1 MKTILTSLIISF
13 TLSMISLGQS
23 IYTGVVGNTPVKASL
38 TFANDEV
45 TGTYTSKTSG
55 KTYRLEGDNSI
66 PGVATLIEYT
76 FNGKTK
82 DWTATAKV
90 TLRKSE
96 KNGNI
101 TWSGTMYNYDGRNVE
116 VRLTRSR

>member
-13 TLSMISLGQS
+13 TLSMFSLGQS
-23 IYTGVVGNTPVKASL
+23 IYTGVVGNTPVRASL
-38 TFANDEV
+38 TFANDQV

-82 DWTATAKV
+82 DWTATARV
-90 TLRKSE
+90 SLRKSE